1 MNTLQPLQPCHSA
14 SDTPSSAVASV
25 CAAPPAPSR
34 PHPAQYSIFSTFGGL
49 AVACLLAVATV
60 LSGCDAQREKML
72 QEGVS
77 TEADV
82 RMQYGEPEK
91 IWDGPDG
98 GTVLEYNRQPA
109 GHRNYMIT
117 LDRDGRLYR
126 IEQVLTA
133 ENFARIEPGMSL
145 EDVRAMLGKPAQV
158 EKFPLK
164 NETWYTWRYLD
175 GTESMLFHT
184 VFSNAM
190 QVLRTETM
198 ADEKGNSSIYRNR

>member
-1 MNTLQPLQPCHSA
+1 MDNMSKAWQHRAGNRTGFPAPFA
-14 SDTPSSAVASV
+14 
-25 CAAPPAPSR
+25 AAPGSCALR
-34 PHPAQYSIFSTFGGL
+34 AWFAGM
-49 AVACLLAVATV
+49 LLAVAV
-60 LSGCDAQREKML
+60 ALSGCDAQREKML

-91 IWDGPDG
+91 VWDGPDG

-117 LDRDGRLYR
+117 LDREGRLYR
-126 IEQVLTA
+126 IDQVLRQ
-133 ENFARIEPGMSL
+133 ENFQRIEAGMPRQ
-145 EDVRAMLGKPAQV
+145 EVRMMLGKPAQE

-164 NETWYTWRYLD
+164 NETWLSWRYLD
-175 GTESMLFHT
+175 GTESMLFH
-184 VFSNAM
+184 VVLSNAGE
-190 QVLRTETM
+190 VLRTVRT

>member
-1 MNTLQPLQPCHSA
+1 MTHLLSHSHTVLSPA
-14 SDTPSSAVASV
+14 KCTVRTRRHFGHAAV
-25 CAAPPAPSR
+25 
-34 PHPAQYSIFSTFGGL
+34 I
-49 AVACLLAVATV
+49 CLLATAVALTA
-60 LSGCDAQREKML
+60 CDSQREKML
-72 QEGVS
+72 EEGVS

-82 RMQYGEPEK
+82 RMQYGDPEK

-98 GTVLEYNRQPA
+98 GKVLEYNRQPA

-117 LDRDGRLYR
+117 LDRSGKLYR
-126 IEQVLTA
+126 IEQVLTP
-133 ENFARIEPGMSL
+133 ENFRRIEAGMPL

-175 GTESMLFHT
+175 GTDSMLFH
-184 VFSNAM
+184 VVLDNAT

-198 ADEKGNSSIYRNR
+198 ADEKGSSALYRNR